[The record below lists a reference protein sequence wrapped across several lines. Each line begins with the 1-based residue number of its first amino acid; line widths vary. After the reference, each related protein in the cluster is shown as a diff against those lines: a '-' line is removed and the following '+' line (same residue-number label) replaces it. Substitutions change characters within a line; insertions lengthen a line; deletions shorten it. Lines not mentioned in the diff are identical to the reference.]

1 MKLKTIPL
9 LICILVLF
17 YARPAL
23 CQNSSSLIKARA
35 EKTDI
40 SLEEILKN
48 VEKRYAASG
57 FSTLFYQTL
66 TLKAM
71 EITDTAS
78 GKAFFKRPGMMRWEY
93 EKPDRQIIT
102 TDGDT
107 LWIYRPEDSQVM
119 VGKSPS
125 FFAGGRGAS
134 FLSDMKLIRKKFDI
148 SLQEKTKDGYQV
160 LKLLPKEKTLDVSV
174 IYISISAK
182 NFHVVQITTYNS
194 FGDETVIELSNTQ
207 FKPKLDDSMFIF
219 QIPQGVEVLQLGE

>member
-1 MKLKTIPL
+1 M
-9 LICILVLF
+9 
-17 YARPAL
+17 
-23 CQNSSSLIKARA
+23 
-35 EKTDI
+35 

-78 GKAFFKRPGMMRWEY
+78 GKAFFKRPGMMRWDY

-148 SLQEKTKDGYQV
+148 SLQEKTKDEYHV